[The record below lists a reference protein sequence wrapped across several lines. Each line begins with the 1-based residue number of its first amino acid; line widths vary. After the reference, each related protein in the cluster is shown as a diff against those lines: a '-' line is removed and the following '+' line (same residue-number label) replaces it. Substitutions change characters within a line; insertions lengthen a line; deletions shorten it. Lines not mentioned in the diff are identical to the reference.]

1 MNILTAEGL
10 SKSYGMKTLF
20 RELSFSMEDRDR
32 VGIIGVNG
40 TGKSSLLQAIAGVDP
55 ADQGTIIV
63 SNGLV
68 IEYLSQNPDYVPN
81 ATVMEQIFQGSSP
94 VLQVVRE
101 YEAAL
106 KRLTEQPDDPK
117 RQSQL
122 MELQMRMDTEDG
134 WQIEEEAKR
143 VLSKLGITDG
153 NRRMDALSGGQR
165 KRVMLAGVLIRPS
178 GLLILDEPTNHLD
191 THAIDWLEQ
200 QLIKSKQALLMI
212 THDRYFLDRVANRT
226 FELDSGALYAYEGN
240 YSRFLE
246 LKADRVEREQS
257 EQRKRHNLLRSELE
271 WIRKGAK
278 ARTTK
283 QKARIDRFEKL
294 QSSVSHQSTN
304 EMDMSL
310 AGSRLGKKV
319 IELHDIEYAPA
330 GRRCLIHDFSYI
342 IQKHDRIGIIG
353 PNGAGKSTL
362 LNLITG
368 RLVPDQG
375 EIVIGET
382 VRFGYF
388 AQEPEAMDP
397 EMRVIDYIKNT
408 AERIQLVDGSS
419 VSASQMLER
428 FLFPPDQ
435 QWSPIAKLSGG
446 ERRRLF
452 LLNIL
457 MEGPNVLLLDE
468 PTNDLDIQTLT
479 LLEAYLDDFNG
490 AVVMV
495 SHDRFFLDRVA
506 ETIFAFEGDGKVQH
520 HVGNYTEYQE
530 LLTKREAESRQEPV
544 TLESTPKEDTSSR
557 SKRALKF
564 SYQEQKDYEQIEGW
578 IEDTENQLEGI
589 KQQMELAAS
598 DYDRLRDL
606 TAEQESL
613 EAKLEQL
620 LERWTYLEELSA
632 EIEKQKSMK

>member
-271 WIRKGAK
+271 WIRKGAR

-330 GRRCLIHDFSYI
+330 GRCLIHDFSYI

>member
-32 VGIIGVNG
+32 VGIIGING
-40 TGKSSLLQAIAGVDP
+40 TGKSSLLQAIAGVEP
-55 ADQGTIIV
+55 ADLGTITV

-68 IEYLSQNPDYVPN
+68 IEYLSQNPDYDPS

-94 VLQVVRE
+94 VLHLVRN

-122 MELQMRMDTEDG
+122 MELQMRMDTEEG
-134 WQIEEEAKR
+134 WLVEEEAKR
-143 VLSKLGITDG
+143 VLSKLGITDWSRPMG
-153 NRRMDALSGGQR
+153 ALSGGQR
-165 KRVMLAGVLIRPS
+165 KRVMLAGALIRPS

-191 THAIDWLEQ
+191 TDAIDWLEQ
-200 QLIKSKQALLMI
+200 QLIKTKQALLMI

-226 FELDSGALYAYEGN
+226 FELDGGSLYAYEGN

-246 LKADRVEREQS
+246 LKAERVEREQS
-257 EQRKRHNLLRSELE
+257 EQRKRQNLLRNELE

-294 QSSVSHQSTN
+294 QSSVTHQSTT

-319 IELHDIEYAPA
+319 IELHDIEYAPD
-330 GRRCLIHDFSYI
+330 GHRLIHNFSYI

-368 RLVPDQG
+368 RLKPDRG

-382 VRFGYF
+382 VQFGYF

-397 EMRVIDYIKNT
+397 EQRVIDYIKNI

-419 VSASQMLER
+419 VSATQMLER
-428 FLFPPDQ
+428 FLFPPEQ
-435 QWSPIAKLSGG
+435 QWAPIVKLSGG

-452 LLNIL
+452 LLGIL
-457 MEGPNVLLLDE
+457 MKGPNVLLLDE

-490 AVVMV
+490 AVIMV

-506 ETIFAFEGDGKVQH
+506 ETIFAFEAEGKVQH

-530 LLTKREAESRQEPV
+530 VLAKREPQEPMQV
-544 TLESTPKEDTSSR
+544 EAPKKEETSPSR
-557 SKRALKF
+557 PRRTLKF

-578 IEDTENQLEGI
+578 IEQTEKQLEDV
-589 KQQMELAAS
+589 QHQMDIAAS

-606 TAEQESL
+606 TAEQEKL
-613 EAKLEQL
+613 EAKLEEL
-620 LERWTYLEELSA
+620 LERWTYLEELA
-632 EIEKQKSMK
+632 VEIDKQKAT